1 MIMVAEKSHNLQ
13 LASWR
18 PKRADGIVQVQD
30 QVLRTRRTDGVSY
43 NLRTKSADGVDLNPS
58 AGED

>member
-1 MIMVAEKSHNLQ
+1 MIMEAEKSHSLQ

-18 PKRADGIVQVQD
+18 PKRVDGIVQD
-30 QVLRTRRTDGVSY
+30 QGLRIRRTDGVSY
-43 NLRTKSADGVDLNPS
+43 NLRTKSADGVYLNPS